1 MLRSIRRVQS
11 MAIKPTVAI
20 FIFILFCFPAFAMK
34 KDNLVLCSP
43 MQGQILNNGQPVA
56 GLRVEQRLLWN
67 MEKEPRIA
75 HATTDEQGYFT
86 FPKVVAS
93 ANFSWLAQLL
103 HVPAISRT
111 IYLLQDDQRILAYSG
126 GRNSYREDG
135 DFKTKPENFKCDL
148 NTLRTINSLLQQV
161 DCEILNTQ
169 KEQYK

>member
-1 MLRSIRRVQS
+1 MLRSTRRVQN
-11 MAIKPTVAI
+11 MAIKPTVAF

-103 HVPAISRT
+103 HVPAISQSVDVFLEGERVSVFAAGKNN
-111 IYLLQDDQRILAYSG
+111 YDD
-126 GRNSYREDG
+126 
-135 DFKTKPENFKCDL
+135 ENVTGYPVIKMKCDL
-148 NTLRTINSLLQQV
+148 NTRYVLGGVLPSLVCDLQ
-161 DCEILNTQ
+161 
-169 KEQYK
+169 KK